1 MLQIKTLKEELLRL
15 QVDYQKIQL
24 RLVSMQEIIAM
35 LPDFSALSEHDA
47 NLLVSGNGLSGDDGD
62 LLNLFRIK
70 GHSMTLSEII
80 TQIKLMKSDLIP
92 LQIINERAFIVR
104 KIKKACDH
112 GLLVKINHSNNTN
125 YVYSLKEW
133 L

>member
-1 MLQIKTLKEELLRL
+1 MLQIRTLKEELLRL

-80 TQIKLMKSDLIP
+80 TQIILMKSDLIP
-92 LQIINERAFIVR
+92 LQIINERAFI
-104 KIKKACDH
+104 I
-112 GLLVKINHSNNTN
+112 
-125 YVYSLKEW
+125 
-133 L
+133 